1 MFVHQSLPH
10 EFCAPIAATAMR
22 RCRVSSRFFGDILT
36 FFNMSDN
43 FFNSLKVYVL
53 KVSGYLPKFKS
64 SNPPLK
70 KSQNESDVFKEAP
83 LL

>member
-1 MFVHQSLPH
+1 MTMLCLV
-10 EFCAPIAATAMR
+10 A
-22 RCRVSSRFFGDILT
+22 FFGDILT

-70 KSQNESDVFKEAP
+70 EAP

>member
-1 MFVHQSLPH
+1 MSCLV
-10 EFCAPIAATAMR
+10 A
-22 RCRVSSRFFGDILT
+22 FFGDILT

-43 FFNSLKVYVL
+43 FFNSL

>member
-1 MFVHQSLPH
+1 MFVHQLLPH
-10 EFCAPIAATAMR
+10 EFCAPIAATAIR
-22 RCRVSSRFFGDILT
+22 RCRVSSRFFGDVLT

-64 SNPPLK
+64 SNQPLK